1 MAEGDKP
8 SQADSIRFDVFELDL
23 SSGELR
29 KSGKPVRLQPQPFR
43 VLVVLAGRAG
53 EVVTRA
59 QLRDEIWDKGTFVD
73 FEQGLNF
80 CIRQIRSALD
90 EDPGKPR
97 FLQTLPRRGYRFV
110 AKVAQTGP
118 SSGNRAIGSIAVL
131 PLKNLSGS
139 PDEDYFAEGLTEE
152 LITELSK
159 LSDLRVISRT
169 SAMHYKDSQKTLPEI
184 ARELKVEAVVEGAAM
199 RSGEQVRI
207 TAQLIEV
214 ATDAHIWAE
223 SYHRELRDIL
233 GLQRDIAHAIARQIQ
248 SNLAPRRKVVPG
260 VPRVNPAAYLAYQK
274 GRYLWNQRSES
285 SLQKGIELFQE
296 AIDHDP
302 LYPAAHSGLADCL
315 TALGYASSLAPKE
328 TFPRAKAMALRVLEL
343 DATHA
348 EPHASLGYAKLYYD
362 WDWKGAESEF
372 REAIALNRNYVTAHH
387 WYSVYLTAMGRQQS
401 AEIPP
406 DVRQGYRDRSQIRD
420 GLCIVGRVLLFVLG
434 KCAYPPISALIGL
447 RT

>member
-1 MAEGDKP
+1 M
-8 SQADSIRFDVFELDL
+8 
-23 SSGELR
+23 
-29 KSGKPVRLQPQPFR
+29 
-43 VLVVLAGRAG
+43 
-53 EVVTRA
+53 
-59 QLRDEIWDKGTFVD
+59 
-73 FEQGLNF
+73 
-80 CIRQIRSALD
+80 
-90 EDPGKPR
+90 
-97 FLQTLPRRGYRFV
+97 
-110 AKVAQTGP
+110 
-118 SSGNRAIGSIAVL
+118 
-131 PLKNLSGS
+131 KNLSGS

-159 LSDLRVISRT
+159 LIDLRVISRT
-169 SAMHYKDSQKTLPEI
+169 SAMHYKGSQKTLPEI

-214 ATDAHIWAE
+214 ATDTHIWAE
-223 SYHRELRDIL
+223 SYRRELRDIL

-274 GRYLWNQRSES
+274 GRYWWNQRSEA

-302 LYPAAHSGLADCL
+302 LYPAAYSGLADCL

-328 TFPRAKAMALRVLEL
+328 TFPKAKAMALRVLEL
-343 DATHA
+343 DASDA

-406 DVRQGYRDRSQIRD
+406 DVRKAIEMIPNTRWLMHCWASTIICLGQMCIPADLSADRAQNIQQKAIAIDDWLSIAHS
-420 GLCIVGRVLLFVLG
+420 VLAA
-434 KCAYPPISALIGL
+434 AYMQEREDARAADEAERGIMLNPNSAFG
-447 RT
+447 